1 MRVTFNTNLGSRD
14 AERCGIDFKLAT
26 GGSEL
31 DCDEQSG
38 KWLVSQGIATEVV
51 VPKPVEPEFI
61 HAVPVTELV
70 ADPVVDVVTE
80 TEPEAEPTKPQH
92 NNKHR
97 RNN

>member
-14 AERCGIDFKLAT
+14 AERCGIDFKLAAA
-26 GGSEL
+26 GSVL

-51 VPKPVEPEFI
+51 VPKTVEPEVI
-61 HAVPVTELV
+61 HSVPATELV
-70 ADPVVDVVTE
+70 ADPVVDVVAE
-80 TEPEAEPTKPQH
+80 AEPEAEPRKPYQ

-97 RNN
+97 KN